1 MASRKIVINLPED
14 KMRDSVLKGL
24 NKRLSMLEDMITA
37 GKKKKTLD
45 ESATL
50 KNEIRHLRD
59 MKASLNSRESREI
72 KESVKSI
79 AEALSSLGKIR
90 IPSPS

>member
-1 MASRKIVINLPED
+1 MASRKIIINLPED
-14 KMRDSVLKGL
+14 RMRDSVMKGL
-24 NKRLSMLEDMITA
+24 NKRLSMLEDMIKA
-37 GKKKKTLD
+37 GKKKKTID

-50 KNEIRHLRD
+50 RNEIRHLKD
-59 MKASLNSRESREI
+59 MKSSMNNRELREL
-72 KESVKSI
+72 KNTTKSI

>member
-1 MASRKIVINLPED
+1 MASRKIIINLPED
-14 KMRDSVLKGL
+14 RMRDSVMKGL
-24 NKRLSMLEDMITA
+24 NKRLSMLEDMIKA

-50 KNEIRHLRD
+50 RNEIRHLKD
-59 MKASLNSRESREI
+59 MKSSMNNRELREL
-72 KESVKSI
+72 KNTTKSI